1 MRFLIRLDSS
11 DPSKENFLGS
21 VRRLA
26 ATVGA
31 EVHNPKWTSKR
42 ALELDYFVPSAADSE
57 LFLSVLRPIYSI
69 EFVRD
74 LNTPPPHMSE
84 KGLISEARQYFDSER
99 YWECHEVLESVW
111 RRKTGDEKL
120 LLQGMILVC
129 AAFVHHQKGE
139 HEVAVGV
146 LKRALVALRVSST
159 KYRGIDLQ
167 LLRGNADR
175 VIRTGT
181 FEPFAL

>member
-1 MRFLIRLDSS
+1 MRFLIRLASS

-31 EVHNPKWTSKR
+31 DVHNPKWTSKR
-42 ALELDYFVPSAADSE
+42 ALELDYFVPSTADSE

-74 LNTPPPHMSE
+74 LNAPPPHMSE
-84 KGLISEARQYFDSER
+84 KGLISEARQYFNSER

-111 RRKTGDEKL
+111 RRKTGDDKL

-139 HEVAVGV
+139 QEVALSV
-146 LKRALVALRVSST
+146 LRRALVALNVPST
-159 KYRGIDLQ
+159 EYRGIDLQ

-175 VIRTGT
+175 VVRTGT
-181 FEPFAL
+181 FEPFTL